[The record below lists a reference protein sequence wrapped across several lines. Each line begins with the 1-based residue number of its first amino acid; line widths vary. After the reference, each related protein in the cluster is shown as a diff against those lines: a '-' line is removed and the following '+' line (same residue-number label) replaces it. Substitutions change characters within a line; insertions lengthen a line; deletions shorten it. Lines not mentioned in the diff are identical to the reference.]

1 MGRDVFELD
10 RQRVWFGDAG
20 GACCSALERI
30 LRRGIDC
37 TRSGRSEVLAAVEFL
52 SIARVGG
59 ELFRLLTVEE

>member
-1 MGRDVFELD
+1 MGRDVLNWIG
-10 RQRVWFGDAG
+10 RGVWFGDAG

-30 LRRGIDC
+30 LGRGIDC

-59 ELFRLLTVEE
+59 ELF